1 MVNENRRAIRERL
14 SRVAWLLDNSL
25 QIPGTNFRIGIDSL
39 IGLIPGFGDAI
50 GALLSSYILAE
61 AARLGIPKA
70 TLVRMGLNVA
80 LETIVGMIP
89 IAGDIFDMTWKA
101 NQRNVR
107 LLDAY
112 MDNPRKTAT
121 TSRVLMFALVVAL
134 IALIIGLVILGIII
148 IQWLFQAISN

>member
-1 MVNENRRAIRERL
+1 MTDHDRRAVKERL
-14 SRVAWLLDNSL
+14 SRIAWLLDNSI
-25 QIPGTNFRIGIDSL
+25 QVPGTSFRVGIDSL
-39 IGLIPGFGDAI
+39 IGLIPGFGDAL

-89 IAGDIFDMTWKA
+89 IAGDIFDMAWKA

-112 MDNPRKTAT
+112 MDNPRKTVT
-121 TSRVLMFALVVAL
+121 TSRLLVFGLAVAM
-134 IALIIGLVILGIII
+134 IALIVGLVILGIII
-148 IQWLFQAISN
+148 VRWLVQTISN